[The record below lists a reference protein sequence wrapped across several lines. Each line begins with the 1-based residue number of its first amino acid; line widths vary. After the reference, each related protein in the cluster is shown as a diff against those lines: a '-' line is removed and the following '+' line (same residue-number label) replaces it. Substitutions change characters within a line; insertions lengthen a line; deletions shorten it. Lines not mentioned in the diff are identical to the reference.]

1 MLYDVLVIGLGA
13 VGSAAL
19 SSAARRGARCVG
31 LDRFDPPHVLGSS
44 HGETRIT
51 REATAEGPAYVPL
64 VRRSNALWRDLEA
77 WSGETLLLRTGAL
90 IVGDERADDLDFAA
104 RTIRVAQQFD
114 VRHEQLSARDVARRF
129 PAFTLSEHEHAYF
142 EPHAGALLPERCIAA
157 HLRRA
162 RADGAE
168 IRANTPALTLEAAG
182 DRVRVRTAGETL
194 EAASVVLSAGAWTS
208 DLLGEA
214 FAERARVYRQVLCW
228 FEPSRPDVFDAAHA
242 PVFIWQHGEGD
253 AHFYGFPEVTRGG
266 GVKVA
271 TEQLSVTSTP
281 DTVRRDVRPDEATDL
296 FERHLAG
303 RVNALSPRL
312 LRAETCLYTA
322 TPDGGFLVDAA
333 PFSPRVTVVSAC
345 SGHGFKHSPAVG
357 EAAALRALGE
367 PPAVN
372 LAAFEWSAR
381 PSYAP

>member
-1 MLYDVLVIGLGA
+1 MSYDVLVIGLGA

-19 SSAARRGARCVG
+19 SAAARRGARCVG
-31 LDRFDPPHVLGSS
+31 LDRFDPPHTLGSS

-51 REATAEGPAYVPL
+51 REATAEGAAYVPL

-77 WSGETLLLRTGAL
+77 WSGETLFLRTGAL
-90 IVGDERADDLDFAA
+90 IVGDARAGDFDFAA
-104 RTIRVAQQFD
+104 RTIRVAEAFD
-114 VRHEQLSARDVARRF
+114 VPHERLSPREVAARF
-129 PAFTLSEHEHAYF
+129 PAFVLQDGEHAYF

-162 RADGAE
+162 RSDGAE
-168 IRANTPALTLEAAG
+168 LRANSAVLAVEDAG

-194 EAASVVLSAGAWTS
+194 EATSVVLSAGAWTS

-214 FAERARVYRQVLCW
+214 FEARARVFRQVLCW
-228 FEPSRPDVFDAAHA
+228 FEAARPAVYDAARA
-242 PVFIWQHGEGD
+242 PVFIWQHGDGD

-271 TEQLSVTSTP
+271 TEQLRVSTTP
-281 DTVRRDVRPDEATDL
+281 NAVRRDVHPAEAADL
-296 FERHLAG
+296 FERHLSG
-303 RVNALSPRL
+303 RLDGLSPRL

-322 TPDGGFLVDAA
+322 TPDGGFLVDA

-367 PPAVN
+367 APPVDFSPFAW
-372 LAAFEWSAR
+372 AARRSFS
-381 PSYAP
+381 P